1 MPHVTL
7 TELRANMAKHLDQI
21 EADRTELV
29 VTRQNHEAMVI
40 LPLAEFEGMRETL
53 HLLSTPANADHLRRS
68 IAELNAGKG
77 IERALIEE

>member
-1 MPHVTL
+1 MKAKPAIPEVTFSDL
-7 TELRANMAKHLDQI
+7 LADLAGYLDRV

-29 VTRQNHEAMVI
+29 VTRQNHEAVVI

-68 IAELNAGKG
+68 IAELD
-77 IERALIEE
+77 R

>member
-1 MPHVTL
+1 MTHVTL

-29 VTRQNHEAMVI
+29 VTRQNHEPVVI
-40 LPLAEFEGMRETL
+40 LPLSEFEGMRETL

-68 IAELNAGKG
+68 IAELDAGKG
-77 IERALIEE
+77 IERTLIEE